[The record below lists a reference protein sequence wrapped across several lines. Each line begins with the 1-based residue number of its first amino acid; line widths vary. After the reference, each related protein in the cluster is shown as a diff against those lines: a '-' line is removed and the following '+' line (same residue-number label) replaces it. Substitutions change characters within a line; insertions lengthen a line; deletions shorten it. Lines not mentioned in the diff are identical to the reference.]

1 MKTMKTALVSLAG
14 AAALLGGA
22 YTLTSLSFGETVTAQ
37 TSSAK
42 ALVDAAIAKGIVG
55 ETASGYLALVSGSA
69 SPETVNAMNEIN
81 IGRKSVYTRLA
92 RQQNVQI
99 EIVATLTGEKQL
111 AGAAP
116 GSMVMTKA
124 GKWIRVR

>member
-1 MKTMKTALVSLAG
+1 MKTMKTVLASLTG
-14 AAALLGGA
+14 AVALLGGA
-22 YTLTSLSFGETVTAQ
+22 YAVTSMSVGDTAIAQ

-42 ALVDAAIAKGIVG
+42 ARVDAAIAKGIVG

-69 SPETVNAMNEIN
+69 SPEIVNAMNEIN

-99 EIVATLTGEKQL
+99 EVVAALTGEKQL
-111 AGAAP
+111 ASAAP
-116 GSMVMTKA
+116 GTMVMTKA
-124 GKWIRVR
+124 GKWIKVR